1 MPPVLPSKNWRSQ
14 WTAVCLEFL
23 ASRRGIPK
31 SNPVWA
37 SLLPRTF
44 RVVNAALTLGINDAP
59 ALAGA
64 DTSIATGVA
73 AAASRTLLGLHSH
86 FEDIRM
92 RSTLERYQRIASL
105 YDLLDLPFEYGRYR
119 RIRPLLFQGVSG
131 RILDAGVGTGRNIPF
146 YPPDSQVVGIDLSP
160 AMLARA
166 ARRARKLGRSV
177 ELHRM
182 DVTRLDMPDRS
193 FDAAVAS
200 FLFCVLPDE
209 RQVAALREI
218 GRVLK
223 PGGILRLLEYVRPK
237 GALRSALARLWE
249 PWMAWAYGAG
259 FDRHT
264 EQHVPESGLELLESR
279 FVVDDLIKLI
289 SLRASEIKGESKGRL

>member
-1 MPPVLPSKNWRSQ
+1 
-14 WTAVCLEFL
+14 
-23 ASRRGIPK
+23 
-31 SNPVWA
+31 
-37 SLLPRTF
+37 
-44 RVVNAALTLGINDAP
+44 
-59 ALAGA
+59 
-64 DTSIATGVA
+64 
-73 AAASRTLLGLHSH
+73 
-86 FEDIRM
+86 M